1 MNQLDICNL
10 SVHYDDT
17 VALTSVEATLSSGQI
32 VGVMGPNG
40 SGKSSLIKCIAGIL
54 TPTAGEVLWN
64 GVNTLQHGMSLS
76 YIPQREDIDWDFP
89 ITVHDVVEMGV
100 TSDLPFYKKP
110 SAEMKQRIEAAL
122 NAVDMWSLR
131 HNHIRALS
139 GGQQQR
145 MFLARALAREADL
158 LLLDEPFN
166 GLDARATDQMIEQ
179 LRTLA
184 GNGVTIVL
192 VHHELSN
199 AKAILDS
206 VLLLNGSL
214 IATGHPRDV
223 LSPDTLK
230 SVYGQSFS
238 SDS

>member
-1 MNQLDICNL
+1 MNQLDLHNL
-10 SVHYDDT
+10 SVHYNDT
-17 VALTSVEATLSSGQI
+17 VALASVEATLSSGQV

-40 SGKSSLIKCIAGIL
+40 GGKSSLIKCIAGIL
-54 TPTAGEVLWN
+54 KPTTGKVLWN

-89 ITVHDVVEMGV
+89 ITVYQVVEMGV
-100 TSDLPFYKKP
+100 TSHLPFYKKP
-110 SAEMKQRIEAAL
+110 SQEMKQRIEDSLAS
-122 NAVDMWSLR
+122 VGMWALR

-145 MFLARALAREADL
+145 MFLARSLAQEADL

-166 GLDARATDQMIEQ
+166 GLDAKATDQLIEQ
-179 LRTLA
+179 MHALA
-184 GNGVTIVL
+184 GKGVTIVL

-199 AKAILDS
+199 ARAILDS

-214 IATGHPRDV
+214 VALGKPRDV
-223 LSPDTLK
+223 LVPDTLH

-238 SDS
+238 LD

>member
-1 MNQLDICNL
+1 MNQLNISNL
-10 SVHYDDT
+10 SVHYGDT

-32 VGVMGPNG
+32 IGVMGPNG

-54 TPTAGEVLWN
+54 TPTAGKVLWN
-64 GVNTLQHGMSLS
+64 GVNTIQHGMSLS

-100 TSDLPFYKKP
+100 TCDLPFYKKP
-110 SAEMKQRIEAAL
+110 SAEMKHRIEAAL
-122 NAVDMWSLR
+122 NAVEMWSLR

-166 GLDARATDQMIEQ
+166 GLDAKATDQMIEQ
-179 LRTLA
+179 LRILA
-184 GNGVTIVL
+184 GKGVTIVL

-199 AKAILDS
+199 AKAILDF

-223 LSPDTLK
+223 LTPDTLK

-238 SDS
+238 LDS

>member
-1 MNQLDICNL
+1 
-10 SVHYDDT
+10 
-17 VALTSVEATLSSGQI
+17 
-32 VGVMGPNG
+32 
-40 SGKSSLIKCIAGIL
+40 
-54 TPTAGEVLWN
+54 
-64 GVNTLQHGMSLS
+64 
-76 YIPQREDIDWDFP
+76 
-89 ITVHDVVEMGV
+89 
-100 TSDLPFYKKP
+100 
-110 SAEMKQRIEAAL
+110 MKQRIEAAL

-145 MFLARALAREADL
+145 MFLARALARQADL

-166 GLDARATDQMIEQ
+166 GLDAMATDQMIEQ

-223 LSPDTLK
+223 LTPDTLK